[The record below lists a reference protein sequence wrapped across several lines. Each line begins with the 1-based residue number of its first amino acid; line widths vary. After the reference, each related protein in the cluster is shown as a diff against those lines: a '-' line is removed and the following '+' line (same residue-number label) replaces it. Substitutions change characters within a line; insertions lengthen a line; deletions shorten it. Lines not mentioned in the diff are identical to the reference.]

1 MDLRRLRYFRV
12 PAEELNFTRAALR
25 LHIAQPALSQQIRA
39 LERDIGAP
47 LLARTSRGC
56 RLTVVG
62 EVVAHEAG
70 ELLARAD
77 AARERIRAAVGG
89 HQGQLRLAL
98 TRSARGGCV
107 DALLAAFRTLH
118 PDVDLVVRTG
128 WTAHN
133 ITEPAGR
140 LDAAFVR
147 PPLDDAGL
155 EWRRIAREELLVAV
169 PADHPLARERR
180 VTRGRIAAE
189 PVILWP
195 RENASGMHDV
205 ISRQLWP
212 DGGPRIVREEPD
224 DEQLLLSVAA
234 GTGIAPVPEGRA
246 RALRIPGVR
255 LKRVTPPIPTADLA
269 LAHRSASTAPALRGL
284 LSLVGALPG
293 ASATPDRHVHDP
305 AACRAGGAVKGAARS
320 EVCCALTRAGETGV
334 GPVRVVVGV
343 AVAAVRDHEVQLLGT
358 GDVEV
363 QGQGL

>member
-1 MDLRRLRYFRV
+1 MDLRRLRYFLV
-12 PAEELNFTRAALR
+12 LAEELNFTRAAHR

-39 LERDIGAP
+39 LEREIGAP
-47 LLARTSRGC
+47 LLERNSRGC

-62 EVVAHEAG
+62 EVVAREAG
-70 ELLARAD
+70 ELLVRV
-77 AARERIRAAVGG
+77 AAAQERIRAAVGG
-89 HQGQLRLAL
+89 RQGQLRLAL
-98 TRSARGGCV
+98 TRSARGGHV
-107 DALLAAFRTLH
+107 DALLTAFRTLH

-133 ITEPAGR
+133 ITELLAGR

-155 EWRRIAREELLVAV
+155 ECRHIAREELLVAV

-180 VTRGRIAAE
+180 VTRERIAAE

-195 RENASGMHDV
+195 RENAPGMHDL

-234 GTGIAPVPEGRA
+234 GAGIAPVPEGRA

-255 LKRVTPPIPTADLA
+255 LKRVTAPMPTVDLA
-269 LAHRSASTAPALRGL
+269 LAHQAASATPALRGL
-284 LSLVGALPG
+284 LSLVDALAGP
-293 ASATPDRHVHDP
+293 SADGRRLPPDRQVHDP
-305 AACRAGGAVKGAARS
+305 A
-320 EVCCALTRAGETGV
+320 
-334 GPVRVVVGV
+334 
-343 AVAAVRDHEVQLLGT
+343 
-358 GDVEV
+358 
-363 QGQGL
+363 

>member
-1 MDLRRLRYFRV
+1 MDLRRLRYFLV
-12 PAEELNFTRAALR
+12 LAEELNFTRAAHR

-39 LERDIGAP
+39 LEREIGAP
-47 LLARTSRGC
+47 LLERGNRSC

-62 EVVAHEAG
+62 EVVAREAG
-70 ELLARAD
+70 ELLAH
-77 AARERIRAAVGG
+77 AAASQERIRAAVGG
-89 HQGQLRLAL
+89 RQGQLRLAL
-98 TRSARGGCV
+98 TRSARGGPV

-133 ITEPAGR
+133 ITELLAGR

-147 PPLDDAGL
+147 PPLDDVGL
-155 EWRRIAREELLVAV
+155 ECRHIAREELLVAV

-195 RENASGMHDV
+195 RENAPGMHDL

-255 LKRVTPPIPTADLA
+255 LKRVTAPMPTVDLA
-269 LAHRSASTAPALRGL
+269 LAHQSASAAPALRGL
-284 LSLVGALPG
+284 LGLVDALAGP
-293 ASATPDRHVHDP
+293 SADGRRPPPDRQVHDP
-305 AACRAGGAVKGAARS
+305 A
-320 EVCCALTRAGETGV
+320 
-334 GPVRVVVGV
+334 
-343 AVAAVRDHEVQLLGT
+343 
-358 GDVEV
+358 
-363 QGQGL
+363 

>member
-1 MDLRRLRYFRV
+1 MDLRRLRYFLV
-12 PAEELNFTRAALR
+12 LAEELNFTRAAHR

-39 LERDIGAP
+39 LEREIGAP
-47 LLARTSRGC
+47 LLERGSRSC

-62 EVVAHEAG
+62 EVVAREAG
-70 ELLARAD
+70 ELLAH
-77 AARERIRAAVGG
+77 AAASQERIRAAVGG
-89 HQGQLRLAL
+89 RQGQLRLAL
-98 TRSARGGCV
+98 TRSARGGPV

-133 ITEPAGR
+133 ITELLAGR

-147 PPLDDAGL
+147 PPLDSEGL
-155 EWRRIAREELLVAV
+155 ECRHITREELLVAV

-195 RENASGMHDV
+195 RENAPGMHDL
-205 ISRQLWP
+205 ITRQLWP

-255 LKRVTPPIPTADLA
+255 LKRVTAPMPTVDLA
-269 LAHRSASTAPALRGL
+269 LAHQSASAAPVLRGL
-284 LSLVGALPG
+284 LGLIDTLPG
-293 ASATPDRHVHDP
+293 PTAD
-305 AACRAGGAVKGAARS
+305 
-320 EVCCALTRAGETGV
+320 
-334 GPVRVVVGV
+334 
-343 AVAAVRDHEVQLLGT
+343 
-358 GDVEV
+358 
-363 QGQGL
+363 

>member
-1 MDLRRLRYFRV
+1 MDLRRLRYFLV
-12 PAEELNFTRAALR
+12 LAEELNFTRAAHR

-39 LERDIGAP
+39 LERDIGTP
-47 LLARTSRGC
+47 LLERNSRGC
-56 RLTVVG
+56 RLTAVG
-62 EVVAHEAG
+62 EVVAREAG

-89 HQGQLRLAL
+89 RQGQLRLAL
-98 TRSARGGCV
+98 TRSARGGPV
-107 DALLAAFRTLH
+107 DALLTAFRTLH

-133 ITEPAGR
+133 ITELLAGR

-147 PPLDDAGL
+147 PPLDDVGL
-155 EWRRIAREELLVAV
+155 ECRHIAREELLVAV

-189 PVILWP
+189 LVILWP
-195 RENASGMHDV
+195 RENAPGMHDL

-234 GTGIAPVPEGRA
+234 GVGIAPVPEGRA

-255 LKRVTPPIPTADLA
+255 LKRVTAPMPTVDLA
-269 LAHRSASTAPALRGL
+269 LAHQAASATPALRGL
-284 LSLVGALPG
+284 LSLVDALAGP
-293 ASATPDRHVHDP
+293 SADGRRRPPDQHVHDP
-305 AACRAGGAVKGAARS
+305 A
-320 EVCCALTRAGETGV
+320 
-334 GPVRVVVGV
+334 
-343 AVAAVRDHEVQLLGT
+343 
-358 GDVEV
+358 
-363 QGQGL
+363 

>member
-1 MDLRRLRYFRV
+1 MDLRRLRYFLV
-12 PAEELNFTRAALR
+12 LAEELNFTRAAHR

-39 LERDIGAP
+39 LERDIGTP
-47 LLARTSRGC
+47 LLERNSRGC
-56 RLTVVG
+56 RLTAVG
-62 EVVAHEAG
+62 EVVAREAG

-89 HQGQLRLAL
+89 RQGQLRLAL
-98 TRSARGGCV
+98 TRSARGGPV
-107 DALLAAFRTLH
+107 DALLTAFRTLH

-133 ITEPAGR
+133 ITELLAGR

-147 PPLDDAGL
+147 PPLGDVGL
-155 EWRRIAREELLVAV
+155 ECRHIAREELLVAV

-189 PVILWP
+189 LVILWP
-195 RENASGMHDV
+195 RENAPGMHDL

-234 GTGIAPVPEGRA
+234 GAGIAPVPEGRA

-255 LKRVTPPIPTADLA
+255 LKRVTAPMPTVDLA
-269 LAHRSASTAPALRGL
+269 LAHQAASATPALRGL
-284 LSLVGALPG
+284 LSLVDALAGP
-293 ASATPDRHVHDP
+293 SAEGRRRPPDQHVHDP
-305 AACRAGGAVKGAARS
+305 A
-320 EVCCALTRAGETGV
+320 
-334 GPVRVVVGV
+334 
-343 AVAAVRDHEVQLLGT
+343 
-358 GDVEV
+358 
-363 QGQGL
+363 